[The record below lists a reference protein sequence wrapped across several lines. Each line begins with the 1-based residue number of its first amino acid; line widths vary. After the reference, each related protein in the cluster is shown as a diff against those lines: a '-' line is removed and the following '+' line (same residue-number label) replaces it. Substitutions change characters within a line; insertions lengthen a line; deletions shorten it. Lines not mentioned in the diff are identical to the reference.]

1 MKKLYKVVVNGVE
14 VATLEDGFKF
24 NQGELLWQA
33 MSEQARELGIND
45 ILEEGPGLVDW
56 GYLDDSNICL
66 LLVDA
71 LNLEYIKDF
80 YAVELGT
87 NKVIHVEDSYKWDK

>member
-1 MKKLYKVVVNGVE
+1 MKKLYKVFVNGVE
-14 VATLEDGFKF
+14 VETLKGGFEF
-24 NQGELLWQA
+24 HQGELLWQA

-45 ILEEGPGLVDW
+45 ILEEGPRLVDW
-56 GYLDDSNICL
+56 GYLDDSDINS

-87 NKVIHVEDSYKWDK
+87 SRVIRAEDSYKWEK